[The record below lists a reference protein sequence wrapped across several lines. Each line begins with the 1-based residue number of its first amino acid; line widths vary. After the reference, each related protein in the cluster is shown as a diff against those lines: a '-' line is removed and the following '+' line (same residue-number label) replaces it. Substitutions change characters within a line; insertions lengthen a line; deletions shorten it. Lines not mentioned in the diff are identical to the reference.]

1 MLLNLHIKN
10 IALID
15 DMDVGFEDGLN
26 ILTGETGAGKSI
38 IIGSLGICLGERFN
52 KDLLRNQEDDGLVEL
67 IFTVENEEI
76 GNKLAALDITA
87 DEDNQVLISRRINKS
102 GRTVNR
108 INDISVTTAKIRETA
123 EILIDLHAQHE
134 QQTLLKKNRHLEI
147 LDRFG
152 KERIDIYRQRVSIA
166 YKNYC
171 EIKNKLDS
179 MDISE
184 DERLKRKDFLTYRIN
199 EIESA
204 SVKKG
209 EDEELERLYKKAVN
223 SKDILSAA
231 DEIYKVTGYDD
242 ARSASNEISHALV
255 TMKKLSELDDE
266 LLNSY
271 NILQDIDGLI
281 NDFNRD
287 FSEYMKS
294 MEFDESEFTRVED
307 RLNLINSLKV
317 KYGSDIENILSCL
330 EKLKEEMEELN
341 QYDQKLEELNI
352 ALDNAKAKLK
362 EECDS
367 LTEIRK
373 EYAKKLCERIKE
385 SLNELNFMT
394 VSFDMEFKKLDGFSD
409 NGNDEA
415 YFMISTNVGEPMKP
429 LYEIASGG
437 ELSRVMLAI
446 KACLANEDDT
456 PTLVFDEIDVGIS
469 GETAQRV
476 AEKMSVISRNHQVIC
491 ITHLPQIAA
500 MADYHFVIKKEV
512 ENNKTV
518 TKIRKLGKDEEID
531 ELARI
536 IGGCEITEAIK
547 TSAAQMKGLADR
559 TKIY

>member
-76 GNKLAALDITA
+76 GNKLAALDIMA
-87 DEDNQVLISRRINKS
+87 DEDNQVLISRRVNKS

-242 ARSASNEISHALV
+242 ARSAANEISHALV

-294 MEFDESEFTRVED
+294 MEFDESEFARVEE